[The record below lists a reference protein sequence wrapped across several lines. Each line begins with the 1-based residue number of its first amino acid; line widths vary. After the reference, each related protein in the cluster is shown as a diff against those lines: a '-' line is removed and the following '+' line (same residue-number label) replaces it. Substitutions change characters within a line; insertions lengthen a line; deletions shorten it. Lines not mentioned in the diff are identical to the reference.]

1 MELCEGI
8 DKPTIQKAIDLL
20 QASIDDD
27 FKKQARNRDVSSVYF
42 RDVGA
47 VMPGFTN
54 GVDVKSIRV
63 HVDLS
68 LLKR

>member
-1 MELCEGI
+1 MELCEDV
-8 DKPTIQKAIDLL
+8 DKSTLKKAIDLL
-20 QASIDDD
+20 QASVDDD
-27 FKKQARNRDVSSVYF
+27 FKKQALNRDVSSVYF

-54 GVDVKSIRV
+54 GLDVKSLRI

-68 LLKR
+68 LPRR